1 MIMRSFLWPRLI
13 WRHCIW
19 SMLAIFVV
27 LAGLNIPA
35 LAAVPTRD
43 QAILNQR
50 TETSTVKVRLLDTTK
65 KTGTNTKGIRCATTT
80 GQRGSTRDTT
90 QPVTP
95 NGGDRRVQQF
105 DPGIQRAPDTT
116 SSPAGNSPINPG
128 RNAQQRALMDGTS
141 TVIGGV
147 DTQAA
152 IIPDTQAQYRQL
164 GQGVGTAPTVMGA
177 LDQNSAV
184 RIQNGLTWNQTTQSA
199 NLLVQALNTANLFN
213 VGQVSASAG
222 GMNTG
227 LPQPTPT
234 GGGMCAAGFIGRG
247 TTDDPCR
254 PATSV
259 CSTTPPGTTPD
270 PACISQRYI
279 DRSGN
284 VATYLGGVQDAAL
297 TALISVP
304 TAPAAT
310 PVSSQPTAADVTAAL
325 QSYR

>member
-1 MIMRSFLWPRLI
+1 MRI
-13 WRHCIW
+13 WR
-19 SMLAIFVV
+19 V
-27 LAGLNIPA
+27 LTVMAVLVSAGSA
-35 LAAVPTRD
+35 ASAAVPTRD

-65 KTGTNTKGIRCATTT
+65 KTDTNARGIRCATTT
-80 GQRGSTRDTT
+80 GQRGTTRDTT
-90 QPVTP
+90 QPVAP
-95 NGGDRRVQQF
+95 NGGDQRLRQF

-116 SSPAGNSPINPG
+116 SSPPGNPPVNPG

-141 TVIGGV
+141 TVVGGI

-152 IIPDTQAQYRQL
+152 IIPDTQAQFRQL

-184 RIQNGLTWNQTTQSA
+184 RVQNGITWNQTTQSA

-213 VGQVSASAG
+213 VGQLSASAG

-227 LPQPTPT
+227 LTQRVSP
-234 GGGMCAAGFIGRG
+234 GGGMCAAGYVGRG

-254 PATSV
+254 PSATV

-270 PACISQRYI
+270 PNCVSQRFI
-279 DRSGN
+279 DQTGN
-284 VATYLGGVQDAAL
+284 VADYLGGVQNSSLTSLMTTSAAPI
-297 TALISVP
+297 A
-304 TAPAAT
+304 APAAA
-310 PVSSQPTAADVTAAL
+310 QPTTADITAAL

>member
-1 MIMRSFLWPRLI
+1 MRV
-13 WRHCIW
+13 WRAFAI
-19 SMLAIFVV
+19 LAV
-27 LAGLNIPA
+27 LAAGTGSA

-50 TETSTVKVRLLDTTK
+50 TETSTVKVRLLDTTR
-65 KTGTNTKGIRCATTT
+65 KTDTNARGIRCATTT
-80 GQRGSTRDTT
+80 GQRGTTRDTT
-90 QPVTP
+90 QPVAP
-95 NGGDRRVQQF
+95 NGGDQRLRQF
-105 DPGIQRAPDTT
+105 DPGVQRAPDTT
-116 SSPAGNSPINPG
+116 SSPPGNPPINPG

-141 TVIGGV
+141 TVVGGV
-147 DTQAA
+147 DVTAA

-184 RIQNGLTWNQTTQSA
+184 RIQNGITWNQSTQSA

-213 VGQVSASAG
+213 VSQLSASAG

-227 LPQPTPT
+227 LPVPNPTS
-234 GGGMCAAGFIGRG
+234 GGMCAVGYIGRG
-247 TTDDPCR
+247 TADDPCR

-259 CSTTPPGTTPD
+259 CSTTPPGVAPD
-270 PACISQRYI
+270 PSCVSQRYV

-284 VATYLGGVQDAAL
+284 VAVYLGGVQDASL
-297 TALISVP
+297 TALIL
-304 TAPAAT
+304 APATSVAP
-310 PVSSQPTAADVTAAL
+310 PVSSQPTAADITAAL

>member
-1 MIMRSFLWPRLI
+1 MIAPRVLWR
-13 WRHCIW
+13 RVFQHV
-19 SMLAIFVV
+19 LAIFAL
-27 LAGLNIPA
+27 LAAGISAA

-65 KTGTNTKGIRCATTT
+65 KTDTNAKGIRCAITT
-80 GQRGSTRDTT
+80 GQRGTTRDTT
-90 QPVTP
+90 QPVAP
-95 NGGDRRVQQF
+95 NGGNQRLRQF

-116 SSPAGNSPINPG
+116 SSPPGDPPINPG

-147 DTQAA
+147 DVTAA

-184 RIQNGLTWNQTTQSA
+184 RIQNGITWNQTTQSA

-213 VGQVSASAG
+213 VGQLSASAG
-222 GMNTG
+222 GMATG
-227 LPQPTPT
+227 LPTPSPT
-234 GGGMCAAGFIGRG
+234 GGGMCMAGFVGRG
-247 TTDDPCR
+247 TADDPCR
-254 PATSV
+254 PANAV
-259 CSTTPPGTTPD
+259 CSTTPPGVAPD
-270 PACISQRYI
+270 PSCISQRYI
-279 DRSGN
+279 DRNGN
-284 VATYLGGVQDAAL
+284 VSVYLGGVQDASL
-297 TALISVP
+297 TALMSVP
-304 TAPAAT
+304 AAPAAP
-310 PVSSQPTAADVTAAL
+310 PVSSQPTAADITAAL